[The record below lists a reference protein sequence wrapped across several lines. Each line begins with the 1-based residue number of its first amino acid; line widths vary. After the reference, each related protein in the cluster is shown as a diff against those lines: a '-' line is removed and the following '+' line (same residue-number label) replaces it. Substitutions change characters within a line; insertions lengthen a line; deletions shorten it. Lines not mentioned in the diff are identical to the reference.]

1 MAVDCERVIW
11 EGADLA
17 ATNDALIRKAECYK
31 QLGRYPDASATLSRV
46 RMFALLPEERRQVL
60 YQQELCYFLS
70 GEFNQA
76 CSIVE
81 ELDDDSPQTLML
93 HALSLAYA
101 GRYDESEIYA
111 ARFISC
117 DGPSARLQQLLDL
130 YASHPVPRSSAA
142 AMALS
147 FLPPC
152 GHIYNGRPAEGLLSA
167 GLNAAALG
175 FTVANLLGGY
185 WITGL
190 LGGGILLNYTFMG
203 GQQRN
208 AALVDMVNNDA
219 ALEFGDRVRDFLSET
234 SKQ

>member
-1 MAVDCERVIW
+1 
-11 EGADLA
+11 
-17 ATNDALIRKAECYK
+17 
-31 QLGRYPDASATLSRV
+31 
-46 RMFALLPEERRQVL
+46 
-60 YQQELCYFLS
+60 
-70 GEFNQA
+70 
-76 CSIVE
+76 
-81 ELDDDSPQTLML
+81 
-93 HALSLAYA
+93 
-101 GRYDESEIYA
+101 
-111 ARFISC
+111 
-117 DGPSARLQQLLDL
+117 
-130 YASHPVPRSSAA
+130 
-142 AMALS
+142 MALS

-208 AALVDMVNNDA
+208 AALVEMVNNDA